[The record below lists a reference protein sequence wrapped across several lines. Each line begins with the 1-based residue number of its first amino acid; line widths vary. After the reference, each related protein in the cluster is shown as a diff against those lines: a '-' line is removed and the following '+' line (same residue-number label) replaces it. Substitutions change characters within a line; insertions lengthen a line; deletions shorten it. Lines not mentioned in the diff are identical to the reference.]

1 MRQVGQ
7 VSSRCEEATITLAL
21 ITVAFESGL
30 AAAGVVAVG
39 VRVAHGVG
47 VADVAVVVARN
58 RRTAP
63 SPVAR
68 VALRICNRSDNFRS
82 FNAFLHTFHLIELN

>member
-1 MRQVGQ
+1 M
-7 VSSRCEEATITLAL
+7 AL

-68 VALRICNRSDNFRS
+68 VALRI
-82 FNAFLHTFHLIELN
+82 

>member
-1 MRQVGQ
+1 M
-7 VSSRCEEATITLAL
+7 SSRCEEATITLAL

-68 VALRICNRSDNFRS
+68 VALRNCKRSDNFRS